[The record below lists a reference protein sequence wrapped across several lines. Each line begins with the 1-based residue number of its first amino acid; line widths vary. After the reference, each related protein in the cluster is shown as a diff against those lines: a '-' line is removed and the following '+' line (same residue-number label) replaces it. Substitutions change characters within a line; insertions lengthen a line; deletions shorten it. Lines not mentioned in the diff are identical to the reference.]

1 MKPLSH
7 HVRKLADYFERAEQ
21 LLDSK
26 KARKLIEKAEKRRV
40 KVMEVLRKEKQ
51 PQPADPVS
59 EEGQ

>member
-26 KARKLIEKAEKRRV
+26 KARKLIEKAEKRRA
-40 KVMEVLRKEKQ
+40 KVMEALRKEKQ